1 MFIGWALAEWSL
13 LVKIRIKLKFKT
25 KLRIP
30 FPQVTYLIKSFL
42 KPWRGKL
49 ERLNILYKL
58 ECLT

>member
-1 MFIGWALAEWSL
+1 MFIGWALADWSL

-30 FPQVTYLIKSFL
+30 FPQVAELIKVCL

-49 ERLNILYKL
+49 ERLNLSNKL